1 MSRAVAAILALLA
14 TAFGLLVEHLAHN
27 WEFQPAWIPILDL
40 GVGWVLVASGLVG
53 AIARPSQPAGRRLIL
68 AGFLWFVGTPR
79 QHEYLVIDDLAFA
92 FQGYFDL
99 VLVLIALS
107 FPARW
112 PARREERTVLVAL
125 GVVFGIR
132 SVVRL
137 VARGPD
143 FGVHLLGDDLAY
155 AFVAWVDVA
164 LASLFFI
171 AGCLLLRRAVVSKQ
185 PMRRLI
191 VPVAAAGVAASFA
204 ETYRFYY
211 PLSQLGLVPPLS
223 DDIGIP
229 LSWMLNILRILV
241 PLGILVGILRLRP
254 DRSTITQAI
263 ADVGDAPTSLILRD
277 ALAGALRDPSLRILT
292 WDEDAAAYRDETGA
306 VVPTPVSTSQATVT
320 PVDTG
325 GRRLAALVHDPALD
339 EDPSLVAAGV
349 AVTRLALDNER
360 LNLEISRQLV
370 EVRASRARI
379 VQAGDAERH
388 RIERD
393 LHDGVQQRL
402 VALAMALRRAGAAS
416 EGESEAGR
424 ALDRGA
430 DEALVVVEDVRE
442 LARGIHPAVLTEAGL
457 RPALQA
463 LADRSP
469 IPVELE
475 VDLGAEVTGTA
486 AATAYFVASEALANI
501 AKHADATTIR
511 LTATTA
517 GGRMALAIEDDGVG
531 GADPTGSGLRGLA
544 DRVAASGGTFSVK
557 AGPDGGTRLSAVVP
571 LD

>member
-1 MSRAVAAILALLA
+1 MSRA
-14 TAFGLLVEHLAHN
+14 TAFTLAALAVLMGLVVEHLAHN
-27 WEFQPAWIPILDL
+27 WQFQAAYIPILDL
-40 GVGWVLVASGLVG
+40 AIGWVLVASGLIG
-53 AIARPSQPAGRRLIL
+53 AIARPSQPAGRRLVL
-68 AGFLWFVGTPR
+68 AGFLWFVGSPR
-79 QHEYLVIDDLAFA
+79 QDEFPIIDDLAFA

-112 PARREERTVLVAL
+112 PARREERGILIAL
-125 GVVFGIR
+125 AVTFGIR

-137 VARGPD
+137 VTRAPD
-143 FGVHLLGDDLAY
+143 FGPDLLPHDT
-155 AFVAWVDVA
+155 AFALVAWVDVA
-164 LASLFFI
+164 LASLFFL
-171 AGCLLLRRAVVSKQ
+171 AGCLLVRRAVVSKE

-191 VPVAAAGVAASFA
+191 VPVAAAGAIASFA
-204 ETYRFYY
+204 EAYRFYY
-211 PLSQLGLVPPLS
+211 PLTQLGYVPPLS
-223 DDIGIP
+223 DDAQTVLAWFP
-229 LSWMLNILRILV
+229 NVLRILV

-254 DRSTITQAI
+254 DRSTIAQAI
-263 ADVGDAPTSLILRD
+263 ADVGDAPSSLTLRD

-292 WDEDAAAYRDETGA
+292 WDDDAAAYHDETGTL
-306 VVPTPVSTSQATVT
+306 VPMPVSTSRATVT
-320 PVDTG
+320 PVETA
-325 GRRLAALVHDPALD
+325 GRRLAVLVHDPALD

-349 AVTRLALDNER
+349 AVTRLAIDNER
-360 LNLEISRQLV
+360 LNLEISRQLE

-379 VQAGDAERH
+379 VEAGDAERR

-402 VALAMALRRAGAAS
+402 VALAMALRRAGGSAD
-416 EGESEAGR
+416 GESEAGR
-424 ALDRGA
+424 ALGRGA
-430 DEALVVVEDVRE
+430 EEALVVVEEVRE

-469 IPVELE
+469 IPVESD
-475 VDLGAEVTGTA
+475 VDLGLEVTGTA

-501 AKHADATTIR
+501 AKHANATTIR
-511 LTATTA
+511 LIATTDD
-517 GGRMALAIEDDGVG
+517 GRLLLTIEDDGVG

-544 DRVAASGGTFSVK
+544 DRVAASGGIFNVK
-557 AGPDGGTRLSAVVP
+557 AGPNGGTRLSAVVP